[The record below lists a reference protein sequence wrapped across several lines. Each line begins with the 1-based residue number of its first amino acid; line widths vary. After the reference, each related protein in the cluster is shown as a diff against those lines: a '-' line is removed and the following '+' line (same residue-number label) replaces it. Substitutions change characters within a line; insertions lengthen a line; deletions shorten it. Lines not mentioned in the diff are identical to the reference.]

1 MSFKIAILFTGQI
14 RTLLKTIENFKKNV
28 IEPNTQHT
36 LHIYTCL
43 EYPDSSN
50 QFEINQYKAEV
61 QHIFDTQ
68 FENHLIQPIFWLSS
82 RDEICRFIRDKSVE
96 TMYISDLWKDYLRN
110 RSGSVTEY
118 YQLYKGYEQIE
129 NYEKKENIKYD
140 LFLRTRC
147 DIFIPQPLEFKNFQ
161 FHYLEIIE
169 RYLKI
174 KDYFPKASVAHCIAL
189 YLTSIPQPL
198 EKAIQRITTPK
209 FTLEIFYHQNNHIIY
224 ERFLNPNHPDN
235 SNLTLDEITEFI
247 QRIFHSTR
255 LAYRQNLFYMG
266 LINKHGLAEKDI
278 VLNYKYIEEKRI
290 KYTYS
295 FNGSERTIQGE
306 EAYWFNAENIYQKH
320 IIEKNI
326 LIVNS
331 YTESEEK
338 SLYDG
343 EFNKDTSIFSLLR

>member
-1 MSFKIAILFTGQI
+1 MPFKIAILFTGQI

-28 IEPNTQHT
+28 IEPNKQHT

-43 EYPDSSN
+43 EYPHSSDQN
-50 QFEINQYKAEV
+50 EINQYKTDI

-68 FENHLIQPIFWLSS
+68 FEHFMIHPIFWLSS
-82 RDEICRFIRDKSVE
+82 QDKLCGFIRDKSVE

-129 NYEKKENIKYD
+129 NYEIKENIKYD
-140 LFLRTRC
+140 LFIRTRC
-147 DIFIPQPLEFKNFQ
+147 DIYIPQPLELKNFQ

-169 RYLKI
+169 RFLKI
-174 KDYFPKASVAHCIAL
+174 KEHFPSASIAHCIAL
-189 YLTSIPQPL
+189 YITSIPQPL

-209 FTLEIFYHQNNHIIY
+209 FTLEIFYHQNYHVTY
-224 ERFLNPNHPDN
+224 EPFLNPYHPNN
-235 SNLTLDEITEFI
+235 SILSLNDIAEFI
-247 QRIFHSTR
+247 QMILPSTR
-255 LAYRQNLFYMG
+255 LTYRQNLFYMG
-266 LINKHGLAEKDI
+266 LIKNGLSEKDI
-278 VLNYKYIEEKRI
+278 VLNYKYIDEKRI

-295 FNGSERTIQGE
+295 FNGSERTIKGE
-306 EAYWFNAENIYQKH
+306 EVYWFNAENIYQKH
-320 IIEKNI
+320 VIENNI

-343 EFNKDTSIFSLLR
+343 EFNKDTSIFTLLR

>member
-50 QFEINQYKAEV
+50 QFEINQYKTEV

-209 FTLEIFYHQNNHIIY
+209 FTLEIFYHQNNHITY